1 LSELFPRGRVA
12 VHPVVRVGRIFRN

>member
-1 LSELFPRGRVA
+1 LSELFSRGRVA